1 MLKNYLKIALRN
13 LRKHKFYSIANIFGL
28 TVGLTSVILILLYI
42 VDEVS
47 YDKFHQDHDRVF
59 RVVENQYYAGQP
71 VFPVAVTPGPLAPS
85 LKDEYPEITHATRVQ
100 FTNNQFEYA
109 DQLFM
114 ERGIYVDTDFLH
126 IFSFELVKGDIAQIL
141 EPLNA
146 LVISETLAA
155 KYFSNQD
162 PIGKTIRINGKDDM
176 VVTGVIKDV
185 PQNSHLQFDY
195 LMSTKKLRTAWK
207 EMDTAWSNNT
217 LYTYVKVDENTNIPS
232 LNEKIQGQI
241 KKNREGSVTDI
252 YLQPLTD
259 IHLGDVNFTADIS
272 GKGNKAYVEI
282 FSIVAAFILIIAC
295 INFMNLATARSARRA
310 KEVGLRKTVGASRFQ
325 LIYQFLGES
334 VLLSLMSV
342 LISILLVDL
351 LLPSFNQL
359 SGKTLAFNLLDT
371 ENGLK
376 IIALMAIA
384 AVGTGL
390 LAGSYPAIF
399 LSSFQPANVLKGKN
413 TKTGSSLFRKVL
425 VVLQFTVSIVLM
437 IGTITVSTQLNF
449 IQNKNLGINKERVVY
464 IPSLSD
470 NYEIFKHELMQQEG
484 IVSVGFTN
492 QHPAYVENSTSG
504 ISWDGANPDETILIH
519 LQAVDHGYIPTME
532 IEMAEGRNFSEEIA
546 SDSNAVIINQQA
558 LKTIGYE
565 KPLGAYLRAGDKQY
579 TIVGVA
585 KDFHFKS
592 IHQAIEPLV
601 MFMNPQQ
608 LNRTVVKID
617 GQQVGDAMVKIED
630 QWKKLNPKNT
640 FSASFLDEDFNK
652 MYAAEEQTAILFKYF
667 ASLAIIISC
676 LGLFGL
682 ASFVAEQ
689 RVKEISIRKVFGAP
703 VRGLFYLV
711 SKDFTK
717 LVLISF
723 FISIPLGWYLMTMWL
738 DSFAYRVNLGISIF
752 LLSGVLALVIA
763 LATVSYQSIKA
774 AMANPA
780 KILRN
785 E

>member
-1 MLKNYLKIALRN
+1 MLKNYFKIALRN
-13 LRKHKFYSIANIFGL
+13 LRKHKFYSIVNIFGL
-28 TVGLTSVILILLYI
+28 TVGLTSVIFILLYV
-42 VDEVS
+42 VDELG
-47 YDKFHQDHDRVF
+47 YDKFHKDHDRVF

-85 LKDEYPEITHATRVQ
+85 LKDEYPEVTHATRVQ
-100 FTNNQFEYA
+100 FTNNQFEYG
-109 DQLFM
+109 DQHFL
-114 ERGIYVDTDFLH
+114 ERGIYVDQEFLD
-126 IFSFELVKGDIAQIL
+126 IFSFELVNGDTKQVF

-146 LVISETLAA
+146 LVINETLVA
-155 KYFSNQD
+155 KYFPEQD

-176 VVTGVIKDV
+176 MVTGVFKDV
-185 PQNSHLQFDY
+185 PKNSHLQFDY
-195 LMSTKKLRTAWK
+195 LMSTKKLGTTWK
-207 EMDTAWSNNT
+207 EMSSAWSNNT
-217 LYTYVKVDENTNIPS
+217 LYTYIKISEDANIKI
-232 LNEKIQGQI
+232 LNEKIKGQI
-241 KKNREGSVTDI
+241 KKYKEGSVTDI

-259 IHLGDVNFTADIS
+259 IHLGEVSFTADIS
-272 GKGNKAYVEI
+272 GKGNRTYVEI
-282 FSIVAAFILIIAC
+282 FSIVAAFILVIAC
-295 INFMNLATARSARRA
+295 INFMNLSTARSARRA

-334 VLLSLMSV
+334 VLLSLVSV
-342 LISILLVDL
+342 LLSILLVDL

-359 SGKTLAFNLLDT
+359 SEKTLELDLLNP

-376 IIALMAIA
+376 ITALMAV
-384 AVGTGL
+384 AVIGTGL

-399 LSSFQPANVLKGKN
+399 LSSFQPANVLKSKN
-413 TKTGSSLFRKVL
+413 SKTGGSFFRKVL

-437 IGTITVSTQLNF
+437 IGTITVSTQLSF
-449 IQNKNLGINKERVVY
+449 IQSKNLGINKEQVVY
-464 IPSLSD
+464 ISSLSD
-470 NYEIFKHELMQQEG
+470 NHEIFQHELMQQEG
-484 IVSVGFTN
+484 IKSVGFTN

-504 ISWDGANPDETILIH
+504 ISWEGANPDETILIH
-519 LQAVDHGYIPTME
+519 LQAVDPGYITTMQ

-565 KPLGAYLRAGDKQY
+565 KPIGGRLRAGDKQY

-592 IHQAIEPLV
+592 IHQPIEPLI
-601 MFMNPQQ
+601 MFMSPQQ
-608 LNRTVVKID
+608 LSRTVVKID
-617 GQQVGDAMVKIED
+617 GRQVGDAMAKIEG
-630 QWKKLNPKNT
+630 QWQKLNPKKT
-640 FSASFLDEDFNK
+640 FRASFLDEDFDK
-652 MYAAEEQTAILFKYF
+652 LYAAEKRTATLFKYF
-667 ASLAIIISC
+667 ATLAIIISG

-682 ASFVAEQ
+682 ASFIAEQ
-689 RVKEISIRKVFGAP
+689 RTKEISIRKVFGAP

-711 SKDFTK
+711 SKDFTR

-723 FISIPLGWYLMTMWL
+723 IISVPVGWYLMTMWL
-738 DSFAYRVNLGISIF
+738 NSFAYRINLGVSIF
-752 LLSGVLALVIA
+752 LVSGGMALAIA
-763 LATVSYQSIKA
+763 LATVSYQSITA